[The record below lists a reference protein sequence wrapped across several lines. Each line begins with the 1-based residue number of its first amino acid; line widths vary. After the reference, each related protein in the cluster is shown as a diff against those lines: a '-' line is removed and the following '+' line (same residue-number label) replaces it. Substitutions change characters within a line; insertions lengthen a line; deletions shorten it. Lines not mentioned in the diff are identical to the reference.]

1 MKKVY
6 EAFKQMLEK
15 KPAADGHRETASL
28 CDPEKTLGSAKMFL
42 SRISLR
48 HYLKDM
54 TPDSLIG
61 ETVVVSNPLSFCGGA
76 EEVKERCLKAN
87 GMMRSE
93 YGEFPCVFDD
103 PVKEYAAWSAL
114 FPEKREEMYASA
126 FPAEDEDEDDEA
138 DDIEF
143 SAVFCPASCICEMGD
158 MLPLPTM
165 IGVLN
170 ASMYAALMKRG
181 EKALAESLLS

>member
-1 MKKVY
+1 MKKTY

-15 KPAADGHRETASL
+15 KLAADGRRETASS
-28 CDPEKTLGSAKMFL
+28 CEPEKMLGSAKMFL
-42 SRISLR
+42 SHISLR

-54 TPDSLIG
+54 TPDSLVR
-61 ETVVVSNPLSFCGGA
+61 ETVVVSNPLSFCGGVR
-76 EEVKERCLKAN
+76 EVGERCLKAN
-87 GMMRSE
+87 GMMRGE

-103 PVKEYAAWSAL
+103 PVKEFAAWGAL

-126 FPAEDEDEDDEA
+126 FPVEEEDEGDEA

-143 SAVFCPASCICEMGD
+143 SAVFCPVSCICQTGD

>member
-15 KPAADGHRETASL
+15 KPVADGRRETAPP
-28 CDPEKTLGSAKMFL
+28 CDPEKVLDSANMFL
-42 SRISLR
+42 SHISLR

-61 ETVVVSNPLSFCGGA
+61 ETVVISNPLSFCGGVR
-76 EEVKERCLKAN
+76 EVEERCLKAN
-87 GMMRSE
+87 EMMRGE
-93 YGEFPCVFDD
+93 YGEFPCVFGD

-114 FPEKREEMYASA
+114 FPEKREEMHASA
-126 FPAEDEDEDDEA
+126 FPAEEEDDEA

-143 SAVFCPASCICEMGD
+143 SAAFRPASCICDMGD
-158 MLPLPTM
+158 RLPLPTM
-165 IGVLN
+165 IGVLK
-170 ASMYAALMKRG
+170 ASMYAALMKCG
-181 EKALAESLLS
+181 EKVLAESLLS